1 MEALTRYTRNAFQC
15 TCFIWLL
22 FLIALN
28 TKAATISLNTN
39 ISVDKHYSSLKPHFT
54 LTILPP
60 SPPVFHFAAF
70 WSPFAPHGESRTL
83 QMSCLTLLKTKKAQ
97 KVWKAPKELLRGS
110 RRILK
115 TIYLFRRKYITFAV
129 PIENEVRRID
139 QNGEK
144 NTKNISYILQLIK
157 SAKLKQV
164 LCQIL
169 LIIYLKDFIELNVN

>member
-1 MEALTRYTRNAFQC
+1 MRNDLKDKFILMPENLITMVCMCRENLDHCENKFVELILFEMSQVGFKMEALTRQTRNAFQC

-39 ISVDKHYSSLKPHFT
+39 ISVEKHYSSLKPHFT

-83 QMSCLTLLKTKKAQ
+83 HMSCLTLLKTKKAQ
-97 KVWKAPKELLRGS
+97 KV
-110 RRILK
+110 
-115 TIYLFRRKYITFAV
+115 
-129 PIENEVRRID
+129 
-139 QNGEK
+139 
-144 NTKNISYILQLIK
+144 
-157 SAKLKQV
+157 
-164 LCQIL
+164 
-169 LIIYLKDFIELNVN
+169 